1 VFGADAVIFPNYGG
15 RFSYSRATC
24 DALANAL
31 REPWH
36 GLKTAAPVPA
46 GGMSVERVPEL
57 KRQYGNEA
65 MLLVGGSLLIAR
77 DRLYERSVEFVARVA
92 EEVQ

>member
-1 VFGADAVIFPNYGG
+1 
-15 RFSYSRATC
+15 
-24 DALANAL
+24 
-31 REPWH
+31 
-36 GLKTAAPVPA
+36 
-46 GGMSVERVPEL
+46 MSVERVPEL